1 MHVYRYQYKNYN
13 RSHDKRKKR
22 RRILPVTILIVAAA
36 VILSGGVR
44 LDPGEL
50 GFLLQEEIVGFF
62 LPQACG
68 QAQGTAELT
77 IADRLFAHFFLLP
90 EESGVSA
97 DYQTQVESDWSYE
110 AILAREAADENYV
123 DAATGEVIMTQE
135 AAEQSSTSMREGET
149 KEQTQGTVPEA
160 AEGQQA
166 EAQTAQAEA
175 QIAARCRAKAPTLEA
190 VAAAAKKT
198 GREFDSR
205 GEYDYYM
212 GMILPKVQR
221 GEIVKVESH
230 RRFTMLPE
238 KEYGNVKLPA
248 MHYTPDFVLT
258 YADGTVEVVE
268 VKSKFTRRQQRDYIH
283 RRRMF
288 IDLVAEPRG
297 WRFVEHI
304 TPDTAAEIKAWKK
317 CAQQTERKG

>member
-1 MHVYRYQYKNYN
+1 M
-13 RSHDKRKKR
+13 
-22 RRILPVTILIVAAA
+22 
-36 VILSGGVR
+36 
-44 LDPGEL
+44 
-50 GFLLQEEIVGFF
+50 
-62 LPQACG
+62 
-68 QAQGTAELT
+68 
-77 IADRLFAHFFLLP
+77 
-90 EESGVSA
+90 
-97 DYQTQVESDWSYE
+97 
-110 AILAREAADENYV
+110 
-123 DAATGEVIMTQE
+123 
-135 AAEQSSTSMREGET
+135 SMRMELSDLPP
-149 KEQTQGTVPEA
+149 KYR
-160 AEGQQA
+160 
-166 EAQTAQAEA
+166 AQAEA
-175 QIAARCRAKAPTLEA
+175 QIAARSRAKAPPLEA

-288 IDLVAEPRG
+288 IDLVAEPQH
-297 WRFVEHI
+297 WRFIEHI
-304 TPDTAAEIKAWKK
+304 TPDTAEEIRKWKRLAEQAGKDSSWAKAEQG
-317 CAQQTERKG
+317 CRHFTGRASRMQ

>member
-1 MHVYRYQYKNYN
+1 M
-13 RSHDKRKKR
+13 
-22 RRILPVTILIVAAA
+22 
-36 VILSGGVR
+36 
-44 LDPGEL
+44 
-50 GFLLQEEIVGFF
+50 
-62 LPQACG
+62 
-68 QAQGTAELT
+68 
-77 IADRLFAHFFLLP
+77 
-90 EESGVSA
+90 
-97 DYQTQVESDWSYE
+97 
-110 AILAREAADENYV
+110 
-123 DAATGEVIMTQE
+123 
-135 AAEQSSTSMREGET
+135 SMRMELSDLPP
-149 KEQTQGTVPEA
+149 KYR
-160 AEGQQA
+160 
-166 EAQTAQAEA
+166 AQAEA

-268 VKSKFTRRQQRDYIH
+268 VKKQIH
-283 RRRMF
+283 
-288 IDLVAEPRG
+288 P
-297 WRFVEHI
+297 
-304 TPDTAAEIKAWKK
+304 AAAARLHPPPPYVHRP
-317 CAQQTERKG
+317 CGGAAGLALCGTHYP